1 MMASMKPNFTCERPL
16 SQCGSL
22 ARSFNVGKPRPR
34 SDGSGNPFRNCESA
48 VRQLTT
54 PSSLSQLQPHDTNTI
69 FRFSIT
75 FAPYN
80 LLAFPSVA
88 TSYPSREPRHIQL
101 HTSRRSSPSATQLP
115 TSVMD
120 RLHALEAALE
130 KIVLNPK
137 YHDILT
143 LVKGVRNGIVYGS
156 KVRFPHALV

>member
-1 MMASMKPNFTCERPL
+1 VRRPL

-22 ARSFNVGKPRPR
+22 ARSLNVGKPRPR
-34 SDGSGNPFRNCESA
+34 SDGSWNPFRNCESA
-48 VRQLTT
+48 VHHRTT
-54 PSSLSQLQPHDTNTI
+54 PFSFSQLQPHATNTI
-69 FRFSIT
+69 FRFSIA
-75 FAPYN
+75 FAPN
-80 LLAFPSVA
+80 SLLTVPSVA

-101 HTSRRSSPSATQLP
+101 HTSRRSSPSATPLQ
-115 TSVMD
+115 TSAMD

-130 KIVLNPK
+130 KIVLDPK